1 MFRNALFA
9 APFAVAALVMAPAAL
24 AAEPIPFTKAAFEQ
38 AQAQNKPILVDIYA
52 PWCPVCR
59 AQEPVIDRM
68 AAKPENADL
77 IIFRVDFDNQKDVVR
92 QFRAQRQSTLI
103 AYRGREETGR
113 NVGATGSV
121 EIDRLLAST
130 RGAPAR

>member
-1 MFRNALFA
+1 
-9 APFAVAALVMAPAAL
+9 
-24 AAEPIPFTKAAFEQ
+24 
-38 AQAQNKPILVDIYA
+38 
-52 PWCPVCR
+52 
-59 AQEPVIDRM
+59 M

-113 NVGATGSV
+113 NVGVTAYF
-121 EIDRLLAST
+121 EIDRLMAST
-130 RGAPAR
+130 RSAAAR

>member
-1 MFRNALFA
+1 MIRNALFA
-9 APFAVAALVMAPAAL
+9 APFAVVALALAPAAL
-24 AAEPIPFTKAAFEQ
+24 AAEPIPFTQAAFEQ

-59 AQEPVIDRM
+59 AQEPVIERM
-68 AAKPENADL
+68 AAMPENAEL
-77 IIFRVDFDNQKDVVR
+77 LIFRVDFDDQKDVVR

-113 NVGATGSV
+113 NVGVTAYF
-121 EIDRLLAST
+121 EIDRLMATT
-130 RGAPAR
+130 RATPAR

>member
-1 MFRNALFA
+1 MIRNALFA
-9 APFAVAALVMAPAAL
+9 APFAVVALALAPAAL
-24 AAEPIPFTKAAFEQ
+24 AAEPIPFTQAAFEQ

-59 AQEPVIDRM
+59 AQEPVIERM
-68 AAKPENADL
+68 AAMPENADL
-77 IIFRVDFDNQKDVVR
+77 VIFRVDFDDQKDVVR

-113 NVGATGSV
+113 NVGVTAYF
-121 EIDRLLAST
+121 EIDRLMATT
-130 RGAPAR
+130 RAAPAR

>member
-1 MFRNALFA
+1 MIRNALFA
-9 APFAVAALVMAPAAL
+9 APFAVVALALAPAAL
-24 AAEPIPFTKAAFEQ
+24 AAEPIPFTQAAFEQ

-59 AQEPVIDRM
+59 AQEPVIERM
-68 AAKPENADL
+68 AAMPENAEL
-77 IIFRVDFDNQKDVVR
+77 VIFRVDFDDQKDVVR

-113 NVGATGSV
+113 NVGVTAYF
-121 EIDRLLAST
+121 EIDRLMATT
-130 RGAPAR
+130 RAAPAR